1 MNNKQQDG
9 VRFMN
14 LKSKVFEKSVE
25 MDLCVSAFGKY
36 LSSNYNIEE
45 KVIDNKDVQIYQI
58 KSYKDDLVYLL
69 EAFPKKKKKMSIS
82 AVSKEESVDQ
92 GESKNF
98 IYVIKKI

>member
-1 MNNKQQDG
+1 
-9 VRFMN
+9 MN

-25 MDLCVSAFGKY
+25 MDLCVSTFGKY

-45 KVIDNKDVQIYQI
+45 KVIENQDVQIYQI
-58 KSYKDDLVYLL
+58 KSLKDDLVYLL
-69 EAFPKKKKKMSIS
+69 EAFPKKKKKMSIE

-98 IYVIKKI
+98 IYVIKKV